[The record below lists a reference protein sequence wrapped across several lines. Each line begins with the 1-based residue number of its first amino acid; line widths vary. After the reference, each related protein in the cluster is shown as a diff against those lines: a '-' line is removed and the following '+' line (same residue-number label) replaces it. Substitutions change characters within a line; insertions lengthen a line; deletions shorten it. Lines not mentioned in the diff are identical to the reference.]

1 MPNSGISWTQGKSA
15 RLEIPLPAGLRTI
28 SFTAQ
33 IKPFLYPPALASQSL
48 WIMANGQVVQS
59 WVLDQAKFTG
69 ISWLI
74 TQEILSMDSEK
85 LTLTWL
91 LPNAVSPQAIGA
103 GDDLRV
109 LGLAV
114 LRLDIK
120 AE

>member
-48 WIMANGQVVQS
+48 WIMANGQAVQS

-74 TQEILSMDSEK
+74 TQEILSLDSEK